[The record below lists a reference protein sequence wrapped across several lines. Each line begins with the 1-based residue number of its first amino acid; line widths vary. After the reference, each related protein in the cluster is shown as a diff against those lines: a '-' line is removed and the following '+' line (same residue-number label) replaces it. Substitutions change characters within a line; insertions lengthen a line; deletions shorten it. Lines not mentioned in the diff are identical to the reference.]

1 MGISLRSKHTVP
13 SALFAKKPASGEN
26 WFNAAGQLNAG
37 SKVEAMQILGN
48 LMTEIASGKV
58 SWTDPQQQEVLA
70 AERRERQEMFVAA
83 YMAAKQG
90 SPQAWVELGAA
101 IGAEI
106 SEVANRDGF
115 MRRFLVRADLAQG
128 TMPRLRVRWAN
139 VTALYASSASAVTP
153 LFVRDK
159 YIYPPEFYVLG
170 NIMVEER
177 EIAQG
182 AGDMLEDA
190 FLRTQEQI
198 MVQEDRLLYTMLN
211 NTIGVANAQQLLAGG
226 LTPSGIASTR
236 EQVITWGLPADKFLM
251 AANIWTDIVGNAA
264 SWANLFDPVTQY
276 EIIQTGYIGTLLG
289 LQLITDAYREP
300 NQKVLSAGDMFIVS
314 RPDTLG
320 AYTDRG
326 PVNAVPVDQ
335 QLHGIP
341 ARGWFFSELLSM
353 TVVNS
358 RAVVK
363 ATR

>member
-1 MGISLRSKHTVP
+1 
-13 SALFAKKPASGEN
+13 
-26 WFNAAGQLNAG
+26 
-37 SKVEAMQILGN
+37 
-48 LMTEIASGKV
+48 
-58 SWTDPQQQEVLA
+58 
-70 AERRERQEMFVAA
+70 VAA
-83 YMAAKQG
+83 FKGDRDGWQ
-90 SPQAWVELGAA
+90 ELGAA

-139 VTALYASSASAVTP
+139 VTALYASSASQVHP

-198 MVQEDRLLYTMLN
+198 MVQEDRLLKIFFD
-211 NTIGVANAQQLLAGG
+211 NTVGVANAQQLLAGG
-226 LTPSGIASTR
+226 LTPSGLAATR
-236 EQVITWGLPADKFLM
+236 EQIITWGLPADKFLM

-276 EIIQTGYIGTLLG
+276 EIIQTGFLGTLLG

-300 NQKVLSAGDMFIVS
+300 NQKVLNAGDMYITS

-358 RAVVK
+358 RAIVK

>member
-1 MGISLRSKHTVP
+1 MTLALRSKNPVQ
-13 SALFAKKPASGEN
+13 SALFAKKPSSAESYFNSAGE
-26 WFNAAGQLNAG
+26 LNAG
-37 SKVEAMQILGN
+37 SKVEALQILGS
-48 LMTEIASGKV
+48 LMSQVADGKLA
-58 SWTDPQQQEVLA
+58 WKNPADYQTLA
-70 AERRERQEMFVAA
+70 AEKKERQEMFVAA
-83 YMAAKQG
+83 FKGDKEGWQT
-90 SPQAWVELGAA
+90 LGAA

-128 TMPRLRVRWAN
+128 TLPRIRVRFAN
-139 VTALYASSASAVTP
+139 VTALYASSASQVLP

-198 MVQEDRLLYTMLN
+198 MVQEDRLLKTMFD
-211 NTIGVANAQQLLAGG
+211 NTIGVANSQQLLAGG
-226 LTPSGIASTR
+226 LTPSGLASTR
-236 EQVITWGLPADKFLM
+236 EQIITWGLPADKMLM

-264 SWANLFDPVTQY
+264 SWSNLFDPVTQY
-276 EIIQTGYIGTLLG
+276 EIIQTGYLGTLLG
-289 LQLITDAYREP
+289 LQIITDAYREP
-300 NQKVLSAGDMFIVS
+300 NQKVLNAGEIYITS

-353 TVVNS
+353 VVANS
-358 RAVVK
+358 RAIVK
-363 ATR
+363 ATSPTG